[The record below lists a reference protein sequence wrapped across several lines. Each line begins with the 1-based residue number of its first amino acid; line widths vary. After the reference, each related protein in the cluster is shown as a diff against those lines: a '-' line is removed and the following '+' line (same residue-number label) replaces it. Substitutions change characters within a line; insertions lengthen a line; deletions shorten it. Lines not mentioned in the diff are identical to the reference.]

1 SGWSCWRRRLE
12 WRAAGCRPPSSRS
25 ATGRPSSAIRTGAI
39 QKRCAPSASRSTEPR
54 WSFVDARAEA
64 PLTQAGAGWTGWL
77 EATAAATAMRQ
88 WLWLYPIVEILH
100 ILGFVV
106 LVGSA
111 AMFDLRLLGFS
122 RQLPVTGM
130 ERHLLTWA
138 RLSVLVILPT
148 GALMFVAHATEFAGN
163 PAFRLKLLCS
173 CWPPSTPRC
182 STCVRSVRW
191 PDGITAL
198 APRSR
203 RASPPGSR

>member
-1 SGWSCWRRRLE
+1 
-12 WRAAGCRPPSSRS
+12 
-25 ATGRPSSAIRTGAI
+25 
-39 QKRCAPSASRSTEPR
+39 
-54 WSFVDARAEA
+54 
-64 PLTQAGAGWTGWL
+64 
-77 EATAAATAMRQ
+77 MRQ

-163 PAFRLKLLCS
+163 PAFRLKLLLL
-173 CWPPSTPRC
+173 
-182 STCVRSVRW
+182 VLAAVNA
-191 PDGITAL
+191 AL
-198 APRSR
+198 FHLRPFRQVAGWDHGARAPLAARVAAGLSLILWTGVIACGR
-203 RASPPGSR
+203 LLAYF